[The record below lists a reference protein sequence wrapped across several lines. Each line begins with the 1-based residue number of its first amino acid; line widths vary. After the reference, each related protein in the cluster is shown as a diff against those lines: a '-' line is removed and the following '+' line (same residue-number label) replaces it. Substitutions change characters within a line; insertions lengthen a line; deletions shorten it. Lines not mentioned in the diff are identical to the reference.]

1 MIKFLI
7 LFCVLFLVSC
17 EQKDKQF
24 CKCLRVSEAFN
35 LKNQEILGGKIDE
48 KTMKEA
54 VRLKKEKVKTCFDY
68 VNMTGEEMMARKKEC
83 N

>member
-1 MIKFLI
+1 MIKFVS
-7 LFCVLFLVSC
+7 LFCLLILVSC
-17 EQKDKQF
+17 EQKDEQF
-24 CKCLRVSEAFN
+24 CKCLKVSDAFN
-35 LKNQEILGGKIDE
+35 LKNLEILDGKTDE

-54 VRLKKEKVKTCFDY
+54 MRLKKEKVKTCSDY